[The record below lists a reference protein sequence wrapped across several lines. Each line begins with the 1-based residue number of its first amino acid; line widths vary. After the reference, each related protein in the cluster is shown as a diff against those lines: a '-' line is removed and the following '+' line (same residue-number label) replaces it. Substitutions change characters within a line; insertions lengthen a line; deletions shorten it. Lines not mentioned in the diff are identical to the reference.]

1 MKELTATLIPGSSAL
16 FEPGQKSDA
25 GQGHGTGRAEGN
37 RRQILKNSLSHEDE
51 AKLQTALS
59 AAKS

>member
-1 MKELTATLIPGSSAL
+1 LSLVRKATPDKDRVLEELKGIG
-16 FEPGQKSDA
+16 GK
-25 GQGHGTGRAEGN
+25 
-37 RRQILKNSLSHEDE
+37 ILKNSLSHEDE